1 MFTQSSHE
9 LVLPIYHKPNSENQL
24 SSRIPRMEDCFWTS
38 REIAMETFL
47 EDVVVFISSA
57 FGHMFIERWF
67 VALFRVS
74 HMKPEDS
81 LE

>member
-1 MFTQSSHE
+1 
-9 LVLPIYHKPNSENQL
+9 
-24 SSRIPRMEDCFWTS
+24 
-38 REIAMETFL
+38 METCL

-57 FGHMFIERWF
+57 FGHMFIEPWF